1 MKALA
6 EKLKKTFS
14 RKPEAAPAPVE
25 HPNFWMYQ

>member
-6 EKLKKTFS
+6 DKLKKTFS
-14 RKPEAAPAPVE
+14 RKTAAAPAPVE

>member
-6 EKLKKTFS
+6 EQLKKTFS
-14 RKPEAAPAPVE
+14 RKTSVVPAPVE